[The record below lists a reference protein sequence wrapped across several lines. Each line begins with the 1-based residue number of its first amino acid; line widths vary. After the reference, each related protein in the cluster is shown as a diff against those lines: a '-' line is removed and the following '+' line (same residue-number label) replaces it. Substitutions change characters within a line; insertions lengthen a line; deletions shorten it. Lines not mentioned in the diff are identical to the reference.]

1 MENPK
6 VQECESDKVFVKV
19 VRARGSDGLN
29 ERWAGC
35 EVAPTLNEFE
45 NLGDVRAVVLIV
57 RDVE

>member
-1 MENPK
+1 MEKRN
-6 VQECESDKVFVKV
+6 VQEEVSDKVFVKV
-19 VRARGSDGLN
+19 VRARGLDGLN

-57 RDVE
+57 RNVE